1 MESANP
7 QTLSDQAVALHR
19 QGNLAQA
26 EPLYLQALALDP
38 AAVTPLHLLGLIR
51 YQQARYPEALTLIG
65 EALKIEPDF
74 PEALSNYGLV
84 LKALGRLDEALVQL
98 EKALAIKPG
107 MAEGLNNRGII
118 LSDLNRLEEA
128 LASYDSAL
136 AIRADFAEAWS
147 NRGLALQY
155 MGKLKEAR
163 ESLNQSLTLDPARA
177 KIYLDY
183 ADVAP
188 VAPDDP
194 HLAVMAEM
202 RLNKPGLSDSDRM
215 FLDFALAKSYEDL
228 KERERSFAHLLSAN
242 ALKRAQI
249 QYDEATA
256 LDFFERIKAG
266 FPASLLREKENLGGG
281 DPSTTP
287 IFILGMM
294 RSGSTLV
301 EQILAS
307 HPQIH
312 GGGELAH
319 LSDVVNKV
327 ALPPQAPL
335 SYPEFAGRLDA
346 PAMAG
351 IAAQYLTR
359 LRALAPA
366 APHITDK
373 MLPNFYY
380 AGLIH
385 LALPQARIIHTLR
398 DPVDNCISCFSKLFI
413 DDQNHTYDLAE
424 LGRYYRA
431 YEKLMIH
438 WNSVL
443 PPGRMLEVRYEE
455 LVGDLEGQARRI
467 IAHCGLEWD
476 ARCLSFHTTERP
488 VRTASV
494 SQVRQPIY
502 RHAMGRA
509 RVYGAFLGP
518 LKTALETP

>member
-19 QGNLAQA
+19 QGNLAEA

-51 YQQARYPEALTLIG
+51 YQQGRHPEALALIG
-65 EALKIEPDF
+65 DALKIEPDF
-74 PEALSNYGLV
+74 PEALSNHGLV
-84 LKALGRLDEALVQL
+84 FKALGRLDEALAQL
-98 EKALAIKPG
+98 DRALAIKPG
-107 MAEGLNNRGII
+107 MVEGWNNRGII
-118 LSDLNRLEEA
+118 LSDMNRLDES
-128 LASYDSAL
+128 LASYDQAL

-155 MGKLKEAR
+155 MGRLKDAR
-163 ESLNQSLTLDPARA
+163 ESLSRSLTLDPARA

-194 HLAVMAEM
+194 HLAAMAAL
-202 RLNKPGLSDSDRM
+202 RLEKPGLSDSDRM
-215 FLDFALAKSYEDL
+215 YLDFALAKSYEDL

-256 LDFFERIKAG
+256 LDFFERIKAH
-266 FPASLLREKENLGGG
+266 FPASLLRGKESLGGG
-281 DPSTTP
+281 DPSP
-287 IFILGMM
+287 VPVFILGMM

-312 GGGELAH
+312 GGGELTA
-319 LSDVVNKV
+319 LSDVVNNTH
-327 ALPPQAPL
+327 LPPQAPL
-335 SYPEFAGRLDA
+335 PYPEFAARLDA
-346 PAMAG
+346 PA
-351 IAAQYLTR
+351 IADIAERYLTKL
-359 LRALAPA
+359 LRLAPD

-385 LALPQARIIHTLR
+385 LALPHARIIHTMS

-413 DDQNHTYDLAE
+413 EDQNHTYDLVE

-431 YEKLMIH
+431 YEKLMAH
-438 WNSVL
+438 WKSVL

-467 IAHCGLEWD
+467 VAHCGLEWD
-476 ARCLSFHTTERP
+476 ARCLSFYTIDRP

-509 RVYGAFLGP
+509 RAYDAFLGP